1 MKSLTKTLTNAL
13 ETKGYVK
20 FDPKTVSNK
29 MFNFIE
35 KNKQALVIE
44 ALDNGLSKIS
54 LKKLI

>member
-1 MKSLTKTLTNAL
+1 MKSLEKTLVNSL
-13 ETKGYVK
+13 NSKGYVK

-29 MFNFIE
+29 VFNFIG

-44 ALDNGLSKIS
+44 SLNNGLAKIS